1 MVAFGFFSHD
11 SNLNSLELSKLI
23 ENNSDFI
30 WELELGIN
38 KGCSAC
44 YYMYFCTVGMIFK
57 KFIYL

>member
-11 SNLNSLELSKLI
+11 SNLNSVELSKLI

-38 KGCSAC
+38 KGCSLVNT
-44 YYMYFCTVGMIFK
+44 CTSA
-57 KFIYL
+57 LLE